1 MLIKS
6 LQKGE
11 IKVNVRTK
19 IEQVTKLSENLLRIN
34 LSDESGSIN
43 LIITGSKLVQR
54 YSCMKVKC
62 ELRISNFTISDSVEN
77 IQA

>member
-54 YSCMKVKC
+54 YS
-62 ELRISNFTISDSVEN
+62 
-77 IQA
+77 

>member
-11 IKVNVRTK
+11 IKVNIRSK
-19 IEQVTKLSENLLRIN
+19 IEQVTKLSDNLLRIN

-54 YSCMKVKC
+54 YSQMKVKW
-62 ELRISNFTISDSVEN
+62 ELRISNFTISDSIEN
-77 IQA
+77 V